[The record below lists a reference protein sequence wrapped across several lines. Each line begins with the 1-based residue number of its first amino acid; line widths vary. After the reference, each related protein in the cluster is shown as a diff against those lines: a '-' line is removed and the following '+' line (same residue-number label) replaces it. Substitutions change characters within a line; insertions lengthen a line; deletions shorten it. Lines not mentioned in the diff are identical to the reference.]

1 MRCMNDSFLKAQIR
15 AMPDTD
21 WVIAIAC
28 LAAILY
34 IISRLMFPRY
44 HSRISHAFFNRYEA
58 AKLIEE
64 KIVLFNRGGYL
75 LNLIPPFCIA
85 LIVVEQ
91 IGYIHPEFILLD
103 PFPNYLKVLAITFLY
118 FVGRILA
125 IYLFGYAFEQKEVA
139 LRFNQVWLL
148 QFENLSSFILV
159 PSVILPF
166 TSGVVKLILLIAIW
180 FVLLLWLIYTCIREL
195 ELLKSYR
202 VSIFYMFLY
211 LCTLEI
217 LPLWWVMQSIT
228 EGW

>member
-1 MRCMNDSFLKAQIR
+1 MNDSFLKPQLRIV
-15 AMPDTD
+15 PETD
-21 WVIAIAC
+21 WVLSVVC
-28 LAAILY
+28 VVSLLY
-34 IISRLMFPRY
+34 IISRIFFPRY

-64 KIVLFNRGGYL
+64 KNVLFNGGGIL
-75 LNLIPPFCIA
+75 LNLVPLFCIA
-85 LIVVEQ
+85 MIVYEQ
-91 IGYIHPEFILLD
+91 IGYFKPEMLLGNSIVKYLGILMVV
-103 PFPNYLKVLAITFLY
+103 VLF
-118 FVGRILA
+118 FGVRILV
-125 IYLFGYAFEQKEVA
+125 IYLFGLSFDKREIA

-148 QFENLSSFILV
+148 HFENLGIFILI
-159 PSVILPF
+159 PSLILPYI
-166 TSGVVKLILLIAIW
+166 TGTVRISLLIILWIA
-180 FVLLLWLIYTCIREL
+180 LLFWLLYTIIKEL